1 MGIKIGAV
9 SYGAVQRRRMCAN
22 MQVENVK
29 VADLSPRSK
38 HVNLKVKVLD
48 KGETR
53 EIATMGG
60 SKKLREILVG
70 DETGTILMTLWGDQG
85 EGIEEGD
92 VLNIENGYITLYRGS
107 MRLSV
112 GRYGNLNILVD
123 EEFPEVNTENNMSDK
138 QYEMPRRRRSFRR
151 RY

>member
-1 MGIKIGAV
+1 
-9 SYGAVQRRRMCAN
+9 
-22 MQVENVK
+22 MQAENVK

-38 HVNLKVKVLD
+38 HVNLRVKVVE
-48 KGETR
+48 KGEVK

-92 VLNIENGYITLYRGS
+92 ILNIENGYITLYRGS

-138 QYEMPRRRRSFRR
+138 QYEMPKRRRSFRR